1 MAITTTSVLP
11 SPVQQSFSYK
21 LLSVPVPNMI
31 HKIPAMLK
39 QMPRNGGNTLRMR
52 RYNPLDTAMVP
63 LGNTG
68 VTPPAQ
74 NLTAVDIDAKISF
87 YGTYVI
93 LNEQVTLQ
101 NQDPVLNECAA
112 RLGVSLR
119 QTEDQLTRDMLAGT
133 AAFINATGGINGDI
147 PTELTRSDVDDVV
160 RTLLGNNAYTILDNI
175 EGADKFGT
183 APVRDAYFAMCHTD
197 LTKDMDGVQGF
208 IQKNQYPSPMNALRS
223 EWGAIGNL
231 RFLVSSIGSK
241 SLNSSNLGN
250 TVYNIFCAGMESY
263 ACIEQDG
270 YSASFI
276 YRPPIYDGPLALNA
290 SVGYKFA
297 EVPRLLND
305 LWLLNLRV
313 TLAA

>member
-1 MAITTTSVLP
+1 MVTTTSLP
-11 SPVQQSFSYK
+11 APVQQSFSYK

-39 QMPRNGGNTLRMR
+39 KMPRNGGTTLRMR
-52 RYNPLDTAMVP
+52 RYNPLLPALVP

-133 AAFINATGGINGDI
+133 AAFINCVGGVNGDN

-160 RTLLGNNAYTILDNI
+160 RSLLGNNAYTVLDNI
-175 EGADKFGT
+175 EGDDKFGT
-183 APVRDAYFAMCHTD
+183 APVRDAYFALCHTD
-197 LTKDMDGVQGF
+197 LSKDMDNVQGF

-223 EWGAIGNL
+223 EWGSIGNL
-231 RFLVSSIGSK
+231 RFLISSIGSTVPVA
-241 SLNSSNLGN
+241 SALAR
-250 TVYNIFCAGMESY
+250 TVYNIFCVGMEAY

-297 EVPRLLND
+297 EVPRILND
-305 LWLLNLRV
+305 LWVLNLRC
-313 TLAA
+313 TLAV